1 MREVNCVKLK
11 KTAEGLERVPY
22 PGELGA
28 KIFASG
34 TNEKKLNA
42 FSIYASL

>member
-28 KIFASG
+28 KTVSYTHLRAHE
-34 TNEKKLNA
+34 TV
-42 FSIYASL
+42 